1 MSERLASID
10 LGSNTFRLSI
20 GRVVR
25 QGNCA
30 QVYTEDHLRELVA
43 MADGLDEHQRLRPAA
58 VEQALA
64 TLHRF
69 GERLRDFPPS
79 HVRCVATNT
88 FRVARNAAEILP
100 AAERA
105 LGFPIEII
113 SGLEEARLI
122 YLGVIHDLP
131 PTNRHR
137 LVIDI
142 GGGST
147 EFIIGRGK
155 TPVQLASLELGC
167 TTLTRRFFPQGRIT
181 EARMQQAI
189 LAARMAI
196 VGIASRYRHTGW
208 QDAYG
213 SSGTA
218 KGLLAIL
225 RGNGLSQTGITASGM
240 QQLRA
245 GLVRKGRVRLEDWD
259 GLKPERVSVLPG
271 GLAIMIAAFHE
282 LGIDRMQTGDGA
294 LRTGVLQDLLG
305 RDQHQDQRDE
315 TVRQFIRRYALDE
328 TQAGN
333 VCRLALALFDQQAA
347 NADAIQRL
355 ELRRALAWAARL
367 HEVGLAISRHDYHK
381 HTAYILEHADMP
393 GFSHDDQKLLAFLAL
408 GHQGRL
414 AKVRTYRPDA
424 ARWLALLCL
433 RLAVLFLRRR
443 NATDIPAV
451 SLQAVY
457 PQVSMTL
464 DAQWLAER
472 PLTRFQLAAE
482 TRIWHKVGITL
493 DIREAGAQSM
503 PK

>member
-25 QGNCA
+25 QGGCA

-43 MADGLDEHQRLRPAA
+43 MAEGLDEHQRLRPAA
-58 VEQALA
+58 IEQALA
-64 TLHRF
+64 TLRRF
-69 GERLRDFPPS
+69 GERLRGFPPAN
-79 HVRCVATNT
+79 VRCVATNT
-88 FRVARNAAEILP
+88 FRVARNAADILP

-122 YLGVIHDLP
+122 YLGVMQDLP
-131 PTNRHR
+131 PTDHHR

-155 TPVQLASLELGC
+155 TPLQLASLELGC

-189 LAARMAI
+189 LAARVAI
-196 VGIASRYRHTGW
+196 VGIASRYRQAGW
-208 QDAYG
+208 QEAYG

-218 KGLLAIL
+218 KGLMAIL

-245 GLVRKGRVRLEDWD
+245 GLVRRGQVRLEDWV
-259 GLKPERVSVLPG
+259 GLKPERVPVLPG

-282 LGIDRMQTGDGA
+282 LGIDTMQTGEGA

-305 RDQHQDQRDE
+305 RDQHRDQRDE
-315 TVRQFIRRYALDE
+315 TVRQFIRRYALDDG
-328 TQAGN
+328 QAEN
-333 VCRLALALFDQQAA
+333 VCRLALALFDQQPAA
-347 NADAIQRL
+347 EDAIERL
-355 ELRRALAWAARL
+355 ELRRALGWTARL

-381 HTAYILEHADMP
+381 HAAYILEHADMP

-414 AKVRTYRPDA
+414 AKVRACKPDA

-433 RLAVLFLRRR
+433 RLAVLFFRRR
-443 NATDIPAV
+443 DAADVPAMT
-451 SLQAVY
+451 LQSAY
-457 PQVSMTL
+457 PHVFLTL
-464 DAQWLAER
+464 DARWLADR

-493 DIREAGAQSM
+493 EILEANAQSM